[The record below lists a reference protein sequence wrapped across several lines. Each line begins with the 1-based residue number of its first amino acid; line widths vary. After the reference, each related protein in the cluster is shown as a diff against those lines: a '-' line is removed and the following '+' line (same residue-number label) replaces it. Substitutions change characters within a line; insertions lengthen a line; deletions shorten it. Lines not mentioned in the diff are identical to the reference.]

1 MLRNP
6 ASGAVLRKA
15 GMKQEGVLRE
25 RVRKWDV
32 FEDVALYAILTQGP
46 PVRHTRVDL

>member
-15 GMKQEGVLRE
+15 GVKQEGVLRE
-25 RVRKWDV
+25 RVKERDV
-32 FEDVALYAILTQGP
+32 LEDVALYAIL
-46 PVRHTRVDL
+46 RSDSAAS